1 LPITQL
7 PNYPITNHQS
17 LVMMKRLNNPDSQI
31 RYRVIIALLALLGVG
46 LYVGLAAVNGEAGFP
61 LDDGWIHQTYARNLA
76 RTGNWE
82 YVPGEVSAGSTAP
95 LWTLLLAVG
104 YLLRVPYLFWT
115 YFLGWLCLVW
125 LGWAG
130 MDLWRLLWPLGRRQ
144 GWLAGAVLVFTWP
157 LVWAAVSGMET
168 VLFAALG
175 LQMVVL
181 YGRHL
186 STPATDVERI
196 GNSFRDLPNL
206 WWAESNHRGTV
217 LGLGVLA
224 GLLVLTRPDGLGLL
238 LLLAVGLF
246 LAGKSGQ
253 ERLQRPA
260 VFILGALLPLVPY
273 FAFNLS
279 SSGTLWPN
287 TFYAK
292 QAEYAFL
299 WERPLPLRFVQLLYH
314 SLGGPAEGW
323 RGVSGVHLL
332 LLPGLAAAGW
342 LAVRHDWRHR
352 RLLYT
357 LPLLWA
363 GGHIL
368 LYAWRLPVT
377 YQHGRYLWAAIPVWT
392 LFGLAGWQVLFVH
405 IQKRLTMLKQFQF
418 VWRTATMLTFAL
430 LLVVFLMIGAQVYTF
445 DVGVINGEMVAAARW
460 LAANTPADALIAAHD
475 IGAIGYFAE
484 RPLLDLAGLISPEVI
499 DLLADERLIS
509 EYVAESS
516 AEYLVTAPGWPY
528 PTLTNSDL
536 AQLLFET
543 NYEPTREQGF
553 NNMAVYRLNRP

>member
-1 LPITQL
+1 
-7 PNYPITNHQS
+7 
-17 LVMMKRLNNPDSQI
+17 MKRFTVLDSRT
-31 RYRVIIALLALLGVG
+31 RYRAIIAVLALLAVG
-46 LYVGLAAVNGEAGFP
+46 LYLGLSAVSGDTGFP

-95 LWTLLLAVG
+95 LWTMLLALG
-104 YLLRVPYLFWT
+104 YVLRLPYLFWT

-130 MDLWRLLWPLGRRQ
+130 MDLWQLFWPSHRQ
-144 GWLAGAVLVFTWP
+144 HGWQAGAVLVFTWP

-175 LQMVVL
+175 LQTVVL
-181 YGRHL
+181 YSGVSRR
-186 STPATDVERI
+186 E
-196 GNSFRDLPNL
+196 LPNR
-206 WWAESNHRGTV
+206 ATV
-217 LGLGVLA
+217 FGLGALA

-238 LLLAVGLF
+238 LLLVIGLF
-246 LAGKSGQ
+246 LAAGNNR
-253 ERLQRPA
+253 ERVQNPA
-260 VFILGALLPLVPY
+260 VFVLGALLPLVPY

-299 WERPLPLRFVQLLYH
+299 WERPLPLRFLQLLYH
-314 SLGGPAEGW
+314 SLGGPAQGW

-332 LLPGLAAAGW
+332 LLPGLIAAGW
-342 LAVRHDWRHR
+342 LAVRHDWRHK

-377 YQHGRYLWAAIPVWT
+377 YQHGRYLWAAVPVWT
-392 LFGLAGWQVLFVH
+392 LFGLAGWQQLSLH
-405 IQKRLTMLKQFQF
+405 IQKRLATAKQFQF
-418 VWRTATMLTFAL
+418 VWRLGTRLTFAL
-430 LLVVFLMIGAQVYTF
+430 LLVIFLMIGAQVYTF

-460 LAANTPADALIAAHD
+460 LAANTPPEALVAAHD

-499 DLLADERLIS
+499 DLLSAEPLVS
-509 EYVAESS
+509 AYVAESS
-516 AEYLVTAPGWPY
+516 AEYLVTAPGWTY
-528 PTLTNSDL
+528 PTLTNSDQ

-553 NNMAVYRLNRP
+553 NNMAVYYLTRP